1 MKRAVLA
8 LLVVLLAFPVFA
20 EPQSMPRLTIP
31 SALTTGMGGH
41 HVAFTDNVFSLLV
54 NPGAITQT
62 RQRSFVNVAVTLDSP
77 GMIFDM
83 VENVFVMFSEL
94 RDGETPGVGA
104 FLEPLGQQAGQISI
118 GLGFPAIPLVSFASV
133 RDGFGI
139 GFWQNFHV
147 NANLNGLNSEFKF
160 MTDVVLPVGFGFRI
174 LDTGRHNLDAG
185 VTLTPFVRAMF
196 DVGPM
201 PVLDLIDQIDG
212 IIEDIHIPV
221 IAGGT
226 VSAGLMYRWGNGLRL
241 GAAFNDIFTI
251 GRVIYE
257 LTPDGLGSASDGRPK
272 YNIPFTLDLGA
283 AYQVRLS
290 NLLNL
295 TVAASWHNV
304 FNVFNQTDYL
314 NSRNYTLDFSAGA
327 QLTLLNFVHA
337 RVGINEMLPSLGA
350 GISLGPLCV
359 DFSYYGRELGIEP
372 GQFPFASADIS
383 IAIRT
388 SPSPANRAWN
398 RRSLIGRFGGPESD

>member
-8 LLVVLLAFPVFA
+8 LLVVLLTFPVYA
-20 EPQSMPRLTIP
+20 EMQTMPRLTIP

-62 RQRSFVNVAVTLDSP
+62 RQRSFVNVAATLDSP
-77 GMIFDM
+77 GMVFEM
-83 VENVFVMFSEL
+83 VDPLFSMFSEL
-94 RDGETPGVGA
+94 RDGEIPSIGD
-104 FLEPLGQQAGQISI
+104 FLKPLGEQGGQISI

-139 GFWQNFHV
+139 GFWQSFHV

-160 MTDVVLPVGFGFRI
+160 MTDAVLPIGFGFRI
-174 LDTGRHNLDAG
+174 LDIGKHNLDAG
-185 VTLTPFVRAMF
+185 VTLTPYIRAIF

-212 IIEDIHIPV
+212 IIEDSHIPV

-241 GAAFNDIFTI
+241 GAVFNDIYSV
-251 GRVIYE
+251 GQVIYE
-257 LTPDGLGSASDGRPK
+257 LTPDGLEHASDDRPA
-272 YNIPFTLDLGA
+272 YYIPFTLDLGA
-283 AYQVRLS
+283 AYQIRLGG
-290 NLLNL
+290 LLNL

-304 FNVFNQTDYL
+304 FNIFNQDDYL
-314 NSRNYTLDFSAGA
+314 NSRNYYLDFSAGA

-337 RVGINEMLPSLGA
+337 RAGINEMLPSLGA
-350 GISLGPLCV
+350 GVSLGPLCIDV
-359 DFSYYGRELGIEP
+359 SYYGRELGIEP
-372 GQFPFASADIS
+372 GQFPSATADIS

-388 SPSPANRAWN
+388 RPNPANRVWN
-398 RRSLIGRFGGPESD
+398 KRSLIGRFGGPESD